1 MRAVL
6 KVHRKGIIILP
17 KRLREALGISNNDE
31 VVAEVIGGKIV
42 LRPLKP
48 KIVDVNPEIV
58 EELLREEYYL
68 EKNRYAEMMPGEEAS
83 TRH

>member
-17 KRLREALGISNNDE
+17 KKIRETLGINERDE
-31 VVAEVIGGKIV
+31 VVAEVIRDKIV

-48 KIVDVNPEIV
+48 KIVDVSPEVV
-58 EELLREEYYL
+58 EKLLREEYYL
-68 EKNRYAEMMPGEEAS
+68 EENRYAGMIPSEETS